1 MRPASSPLVP
11 GEATREGEVMT
22 LLRSRRG
29 AGPLVLTLIAAIW
42 SFVPLASS
50 AQAAPLAAPTLAV
63 GQPDFGPSTYVFD
76 PSMPQASIQ
85 ARVDAIAAQQVS
97 NQFGTARYALLF
109 KPGVYGSAAHP
120 LNFQV
125 GYDTE
130 VAGLGRNPG
139 DVIVNGSIYVR
150 NQCDSSGCV
159 ALNNFWRSM
168 SNLTINVTNPS
179 FGCYSGEF
187 WAVSQAAPMRRVHVN
202 GLTTLMDYCTGP
214 SFASGGFIADSR
226 FDGGTVI
233 NGSQQQFFVR
243 NTTLNGWTNGV
254 WNQVFSGTVNA
265 PAECFPPQ
273 TSCGGPYTTVA
284 ATPASREKPYLYVD
298 HAGTYQVFVPAPATN
313 STGES
318 WASGS
323 TPGRSIP
330 LSDFYIA
337 HPSDRV
343 STINNQLAR
352 GRNLL
357 VTPGVYDIGQ
367 TIKVKRA
374 DTVVLGL
381 GLATLTAQNGAVPM
395 TVADV
400 PGVDIAGLTIDAGP
414 VNSPVLLRI
423 GKQHSDSRSNNH
435 TGSTNAAD
443 PTGVQ
448 DVFFRIGGPHAG
460 KATTSLEVNSDH
472 VVLDDIWAWRAD
484 HGSGVG
490 WTQNTANT
498 GLVVNGDDVSAT
510 GLFVEHYQKS
520 EVIWNGERGSVI
532 FFQNEFPYD
541 VPSQASW
548 RSTPTTDGY
557 SALVVSPAVKQF
569 TGSGM
574 GSYSFFNQGIDI
586 FAEHAFEVPTTPGVH
601 LHDLLTIFLDPANG
615 KGGIRHVVNNTG
627 GSSTIANPDV
637 PVTVVDYP

>member
-1 MRPASSPLVP
+1 
-11 GEATREGEVMT
+11 MT
-22 LLRSRRG
+22 VIRSRRW
-29 AGPLVLTLIAAIW
+29 AGTLVLTLIAAIC
-42 SFVPLASS
+42 SSVPLAHS
-50 AQAAPLAAPTLAV
+50 AQATTLPAAPLAA

-76 PSMPQASIQ
+76 PSMTLTSIQ
-85 ARVDAIAAQQVS
+85 ETVDAIAAQQIP
-97 NQFGTARYALLF
+97 NQFGTQRYALLF
-109 KPGVYGSAAHP
+109 KPGVYGSTAHP

-125 GYDTE
+125 GYYTE

-159 ALNNFWRSM
+159 ALNNFWRSL
-168 SNLTINVTNPS
+168 SNLTINVTNPE
-179 FGCYSGEF
+179 FGCYTGEF

-214 SFASGGFIADSR
+214 SFASGGFIADSSFTR
-226 FDGGTVI
+226 GTVV

-243 NTTLNGWTNGV
+243 NTTLDGWTNGV

-265 PAECFPPQ
+265 PAECFPQ
-273 TSCGGPYTTVA
+273 QASCGGPYTTVA

-298 HAGTYQVFVPAPATN
+298 GAGAYQVFVPAAATK
-313 STGES
+313 SIGQS
-318 WASGS
+318 WAAGS

-330 LSDFYIA
+330 LSEFYIA

-343 STINNQLAR
+343 SKINNQLAR

-381 GLATLTAQNGAVPM
+381 GFATLTAQNGAVPM

-400 PGVDIAGLTIDAGP
+400 PGVDIAGLTIDAGE

-423 GKQHSDSRSNNH
+423 GQQLGESKSDDH
-435 TGSTNAAD
+435 TGSSSAAD

-460 KATTSLEVNSDH
+460 KATTSLQVNSDH

-484 HGSGVG
+484 HGTGVG
-490 WTQNTANT
+490 WTQNTADT

-532 FFQNEFPYD
+532 FFQNELPYD

-557 SALVVSPAVKQF
+557 SALVVSPGVKQF
-569 TGSGM
+569 SGSGM

-586 FAEHAFEVPTTPGVH
+586 FAEHAFEVPTTPAVH
-601 LHDLLTIFLDPANG
+601 LHDLLTIFLDAAHG
-615 KGGIRHVVNNTG
+615 KGGIRHVVNDTG

-637 PVTVVDYP
+637 PVTVTDYP